1 MQQFKYQSLIY
12 EIIGFN
18 FPNIELLNS
27 GSIYPRNNFPKRFVI
42 KRGFYK
48 LAHSLNQVVYLYLP
62 LNQNFFFANL
72 QARDARNAGVQ
83 CIKTEYTLF
92 RELACW
98 RKLHIL
104 FCEAGI
110 WTEVAKTTD
119 GPGGIP
125 GSYLLYLVMILISSA
140 PYLGIGIHKF
150 DAEAQTSIQKVLIIL
165 SESFSSPVLPYC
177 GISTV
182 Q

>member
-1 MQQFKYQSLIY
+1 M
-12 EIIGFN
+12 
-18 FPNIELLNS
+18 
-27 GSIYPRNNFPKRFVI
+27 
-42 KRGFYK
+42 
-48 LAHSLNQVVYLYLP
+48 
-62 LNQNFFFANL
+62 
-72 QARDARNAGVQ
+72 
-83 CIKTEYTLF
+83 F

-104 FCEAGI
+104 FREAGI
-110 WTEVAKTTD
+110 LTEAAKTTD

-140 PYLGIGIHKF
+140 PNLGIGIHKF